1 MEYSNQHGVKSSD
14 KIDPFGVD
22 ANFFTCLLFNWFG
35 HSVSLKILRSSKKI
49 NQQHLLGFYN
59 KKNI

>member
-35 HSVSLKILRSSKKI
+35 HSVSLKILRFSKKI
-49 NQQHLLGFYN
+49 NQQHLLGFL
-59 KKNI
+59 